1 MYKLK
6 YKEDDIEILI
16 STMNLRKENEAQ
28 ELIEKMK
35 ITSDFIVINQT
46 KEINIKN
53 FNIINSNQ
61 VGLSKSRNLAI
72 ETSRNK
78 IILFVDN
85 DVIYNE
91 NYKDIIVDAY
101 NKYENADI
109 ICFYVESQNLK
120 RKTKRMKTGKI
131 GLIRSMR
138 ITSFEISCK
147 LDKIRDIRFN
157 ENYVAGTKLNR
168 GEEQIFLRDAR
179 KKKLKAIFVN
189 KKIGEVEQKESTWY
203 TDWNKEY
210 FEIQGKLYKEL
221 SPKYYKLLILQ
232 YAIRKYNQYKQN
244 IKLNDAIKFMSTNE
258 EKNLQFIKKHDIITD
273 IKK

>member
-1 MYKLK
+1 
-6 YKEDDIEILI
+6 
-16 STMNLRKENEAQ
+16 MNLRKENEAQ

-46 KEINIKN
+46 KETNIKN

-72 ETSRNK
+72 EISRNK
-78 IILFVDN
+78 IILFADN

-131 GLIRSMR
+131 GLIRS
-138 ITSFEISCK
+138 IQ
-147 LDKIRDIRFN
+147 
-157 ENYVAGTKLNR
+157 TKY
-168 GEEQIFLRDAR
+168 QI
-179 KKKLKAIFVN
+179 K
-189 KKIGEVEQKESTWY
+189 
-203 TDWNKEY
+203 
-210 FEIQGKLYKEL
+210 
-221 SPKYYKLLILQ
+221 
-232 YAIRKYNQYKQN
+232 
-244 IKLNDAIKFMSTNE
+244 
-258 EKNLQFIKKHDIITD
+258 
-273 IKK
+273 